1 MSATTV
7 SQLAPLQDALAAAV
21 RASLPLAADARL
33 PFVRRHL
40 RATIDGTPLPIA
52 EGERAGP
59 PAALTAE
66 LNELSKLLTKVVN
79 GARDKP
85 GWPMSAVADALDTMA
100 EPTAAKAPAVAAGA
114 AVEQEPPASE
124 KKKKGVAIAAP
135 NVIDPFRVS
144 VNGMVR
150 QKTMRELIAPEVL
163 ELRDSPEKSEQ
174 DEHVRHVA
182 KLAFEM
188 FDKDNSGTI
197 DKEELFSALIDLGRV
212 APSGADEAGKREY
225 LETNFKIADTNG
237 DVTRARALA
246 LMQGSLMPCDV
257 PLTLGVCCH
266 QHRHHRVRVRVLPA
280 PRA

>member
-85 GWPMSAVADALDTMA
+85 GWRNERCRGRARHHGRTDCRHNGHALAIAWQVSAEHNAQHLAKEARWAIEQQGVHEIDGAGSEDTH
-100 EPTAAKAPAVAAGA
+100 TAAAVDEN
-114 AVEQEPPASE
+114 AVDGEPC
-124 KKKKGVAIAAP
+124 
-135 NVIDPFRVS
+135 
-144 VNGMVR
+144 
-150 QKTMRELIAPEVL
+150 L
-163 ELRDSPEKSEQ
+163 
-174 DEHVRHVA
+174 
-182 KLAFEM
+182 
-188 FDKDNSGTI
+188 
-197 DKEELFSALIDLGRV
+197 
-212 APSGADEAGKREY
+212 
-225 LETNFKIADTNG
+225 
-237 DVTRARALA
+237 
-246 LMQGSLMPCDV
+246 
-257 PLTLGVCCH
+257 
-266 QHRHHRVRVRVLPA
+266 
-280 PRA
+280 